1 MKGKEPKGVGYNP
14 NAVSDREMEMERR
27 NRHRDMEFWNLMAQV
42 VDSTPIEKQRKRDIA
57 DVLQEIFMLA
67 REDPRPAG
75 QAKGTRPGMV
85 EENIVR
91 SLPNMSKQQLDFMKK
106 EYTKK
111 ANKIKEDKV
120 DKGKSL
126 TNQEKIIL
134 KTYQAIGME
143 LNKRMQQENINK
155 QNRVNEARKVMEPE
169 KDDKKKKKASSK
181 R

>member
-1 MKGKEPKGVGYNP
+1 MKDKEPKGVGYNP
-14 NAVSDREMEMERR
+14 NAAADREREMARR
-27 NRHRDMEFWNLMAQV
+27 ERHRDMEFWNLMAQV
-42 VDSTPIEKQRKRDIA
+42 VDATPIEKQRKRDIA

-67 REDPRPAG
+67 KEDPNPNGPVQGR
-75 QAKGTRPGMV
+75 RPGMV
-85 EENIVR
+85 EENLVR

-111 ANKIKEDKV
+111 ANKIKDEKV

-126 TNQEKIIL
+126 SNEDKIIL

-143 LNKRMQQENINK
+143 LNKRMQHENMNK
-155 QNRVNEARKVMEPE
+155 ANRANEARQVQEPE
-169 KDDKKKKKASSK
+169 KDDKKKKKSSNK

>member
-1 MKGKEPKGVGYNP
+1 MKEKGPKKSGYNP
-14 NAVSDREMEMERR
+14 NALEESEMELNRR
-27 NRHRDMEFWNLMAQV
+27 KHHRDMEFIRLMSQV

-57 DVLQEIFMLA
+57 DILQEIFMLA
-67 REDPRPAG
+67 KEEPTPEGPMQDR
-75 QAKGTRPGMV
+75 KPGMV

-111 ANKIKEDKV
+111 ANKIKEEKV

-143 LNKRMQQENINK
+143 LNKRMQQENMNK
-155 QNRVNEARKVMEPE
+155 QNRVNEARQVMEPE